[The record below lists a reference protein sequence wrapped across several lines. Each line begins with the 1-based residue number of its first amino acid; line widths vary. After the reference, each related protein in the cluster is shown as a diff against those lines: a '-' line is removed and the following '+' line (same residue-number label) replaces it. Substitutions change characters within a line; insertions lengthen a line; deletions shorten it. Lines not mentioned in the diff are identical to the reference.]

1 MTKSYQGQ
9 TINAHQDDSGTMPR
23 VNTGTVMSSSCIFEY
38 CDKERKKKGKDKG
51 RNKSIPFFV

>member
-23 VNTGTVMSSSCIFEY
+23 VNTGIVMSSSCIFEY
-38 CDKERKKKGKDKG
+38 CEKKKKKAKDKG
-51 RNKSIPFFV
+51 RNSQ